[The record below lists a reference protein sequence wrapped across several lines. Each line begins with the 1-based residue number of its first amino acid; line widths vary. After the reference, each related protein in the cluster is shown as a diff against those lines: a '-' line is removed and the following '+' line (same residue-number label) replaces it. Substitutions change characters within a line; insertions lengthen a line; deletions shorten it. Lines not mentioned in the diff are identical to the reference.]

1 MTLLLCVCCY
11 SNIVFKAPYTVDQQ
25 PNEII
30 QTYLDTVGRPVVVVT
45 KNNLVEQHIQDFEVH
60 YPCVPHDILYL
71 FHSPLPLSLPPPPQ
85 LTYDYESWM
94 LLQEPLLVVVA
105 LYGFFLLIIVIVRL
119 DFSITKVSLQLFIK

>member
-1 MTLLLCVCCY
+1 M
-11 SNIVFKAPYTVDQQ
+11 DQQ
-25 PNEII
+25 PNEVIK
-30 QTYLDTVGRPVVVVT
+30 TYLDTVGRPVVVVT

-60 YPCVPHDILYL
+60 CPCVPHDILYL
-71 FHSPLPLSLPPPPQ
+71 FHSPLPLSLSLSPSLPSPQ

-119 DFSITKVSLQLFIK
+119 DFSITKVSLQMFIK